1 MRDILNQPDSDFEDE
16 NYTSGKDP
24 LSRQDIETVNAKQLA
39 DQNKKS
45 SSGLNYKLTGWEKE
59 PSLTALK
66 QDLLECKTFR
76 DDQVTQVDKWKKL
89 KDGGDAIPKRRGRSS
104 VQPKL
109 IRRQAEWR
117 YSALSEPFLSSE
129 NIFKV
134 EPRTFE
140 DAAAASQNALLIN
153 WQFRTKIDLVRTIN
167 QAVRT
172 FVDEGTLVLQPGW
185 CREVEDEEV
194 MAPVYQYQQVY
205 EGSPEEQQLSEALQL
220 KQTNPRGFLDL
231 DLAVQESVSYSQE
244 KGVAAWAIKVSE
256 EPVVQEKIIKN
267 HPTLEIVDYR
277 NIYIDPSCNGDP
289 TKARFMIKSFETS
302 KAELLK
308 DGRYKNLDTVN
319 YSGGSLLA
327 DSDHGTE
334 TPKDFTFS
342 DELRRR
348 VVAYEYWGLYDID
361 GTGILKPIVATWINN
376 QFIRMENNPYPDQ
389 NHPFLFAAYSPKQ
402 RSVFG
407 EPDAEIL
414 EDNQKISGALIRGMI
429 DLLGRSANAQQGFQK
444 GMLDVINRRRF
455 EQGEDYEFNPTANP
469 NAGLISHKYTEL
481 PASALTLLDAQ
492 NREAEGLTGV
502 KAFSGGLT
510 GEGFGEVAAGIRGT
524 LDAASK
530 REMDILRRLA
540 EIFKQ
545 AAVKI
550 IAMNGLLLS
559 EEEVVRVTNEQFVVV
574 RRDELEGNFDLIVD
588 ISTPEIDERRANDL
602 AFMLQTVGPTL
613 APQFT
618 QMILTEIA
626 QLRKM
631 PALAKKIETYTPEP
645 DPVEEAM
652 KQLEVAKIE
661 EQISKL
667 KSETARNYAQ
677 AEKFQSDADAT
688 DLETE
693 MKGTGVTHAQDME
706 RQTEQAR
713 GNQDLALTKALV
725 TPTREGETPPDI
737 EAGMGLNRLTS
748 EMARAGNQPAPA
760 VPIIGASPLDVQ

>member
-1 MRDILNQPDSDFEDE
+1 MTDILNQPDSDFEDD
-16 NYTSGKDP
+16 NYTAGKDP
-24 LSRQDIETVNAKQLA
+24 LSKQDIETVNAKQLA
-39 DQNKKS
+39 DRQKGNIGPNS
-45 SSGLNYKLTGWEKE
+45 KLTNWQKE
-59 PSLTALK
+59 PSLQGLK
-66 QDLLECKTFR
+66 ADLLECKTTH
-76 DDQVTQVDKWKKL
+76 DSQVSQVNKWLKL
-89 KDGGDAIPKRRGRSS
+89 KDGGDAIPKRRGRST

-140 DAAAASQNALLIN
+140 DAPAASQNAILIN
-153 WQFRTKIDLVRTIN
+153 WQFRTKIDLVRMIN

-194 MAPVYQYQQVY
+194 LAPVYQYVQVY
-205 EGSPEEQQLSEALQL
+205 EGSQEEAQLAEALELQNS
-220 KQTNPRGFLDL
+220 NPRAFTDL
-231 DLAVQESVSYSQE
+231 DPAIQESVSYSQE
-244 KGVAAWAIKVSE
+244 KGVAAWAVKIGEEKVT
-256 EPVVQEKIIKN
+256 QEKMVKN
-267 HPTLEIVDYR
+267 HPTLDIIDYR
-277 NIYIDPSCNGDP
+277 NIYMDPSCNGDP
-289 TKARFMIKSFETS
+289 TKARFVIKSFETS
-302 KAELLK
+302 KAELKK
-308 DGRYKNLDTVN
+308 DRRYKNLDTVN

-327 DSDHGTE
+327 DTDHGSE
-334 TPKDFTFS
+334 TPSDFTFS

-348 VVAYEYWGLYDID
+348 VVAYEYWGLHDID
-361 GTGILKPIVATWINN
+361 GTGMLKPIVATWIDN
-376 QFIRMENNPYPDQ
+376 QFIRMEENPYPDQ
-389 NHPFLFAAYSPKQ
+389 THPFLFAAYSPKK

-455 EQGEDYEFNPTANP
+455 EQGEDYEFNPSTNP
-469 NAGLISHKYTEL
+469 HTGLIEHKFSEL

-492 NREAEGLTGV
+492 NKEAEGLSGV

-510 GEGFGEVAAGIRGT
+510 GEGFGDVAAGIRGT

-540 EIFKQ
+540 ELFKQ
-545 AAVKI
+545 AAIKI

-559 EEEVVRVTNEQFVVV
+559 EEEVVRVTNEKFVTV

-602 AFMLQTVGPTL
+602 AFMLQTVGPTMP
-613 APQFT
+613 PQFT

-626 QLRKM
+626 ELRKM
-631 PALAKKIETYTPEP
+631 PSLAKKIETYQPEP
-645 DPVEEAM
+645 DPVEEAL

-677 AEKFQSDADAT
+677 AEKFQSDADAK

-693 MKGTGVTHAQDME
+693 MKGTGITHAQEME
-706 RQTEQAR
+706 KQSEQAR

-725 TPTREGETPPDI
+725 TPTKEGQGEPDI

-748 EMARAGNQPAPA
+748 DLAKASNQA
-760 VPIIGASPLDVQ
+760 VPVVPGIGQPPLDVQ

>member
-1 MRDILNQPDSDFEDE
+1 MSDILNRPDSDFEDDE
-16 NYTSGKDP
+16 YTAGKDP
-24 LSRQDIETVNAKQLA
+24 LSVQDIKTVNAKQLA
-39 DQNKKS
+39 QMQKGT
-45 SSGLNYKLTGWEKE
+45 SGLHHKLTNWKNE
-59 PSLTALK
+59 PSLQSLK

-76 DDQVTQVDKWKKL
+76 DAQVSQVDKWKKL
-89 KDGGDAIPKRRGRSS
+89 KEGGDPIPKRRGRST

-117 YSALSEPFLSSE
+117 YSGLSEPFLSSE

-140 DAAAASQNALLIN
+140 DAPAASQNAILIN
-153 WQFRTKIDLVRTIN
+153 WQFRTKMDPVRLIN

-172 FVDEGTLVLQPGW
+172 YVDEGTLVLQPGW
-185 CREVEDEEV
+185 CRETAEETV
-194 MAPVYQYQQVY
+194 MAPIYEYQQVY
-205 EGSPEEQQLSEALQL
+205 EGTEEEAKLIEALELQE
-220 KQTNPRGFLDL
+220 TNPRAFSELDPAL
-231 DLAVQESVSYSQE
+231 QESVSYSQE
-244 KGVAAWAIKVSE
+244 KGVTAWAVKIGE
-256 EPVVQEKIIKN
+256 EQITQEKLVKN

-289 TKARFMIKSFETS
+289 TKARFVIKSFETS
-302 KAELLK
+302 KAELKK

-334 TPKDFTFS
+334 TPREFTFS

-361 GTGILKPIVATWINN
+361 GTGILKPVVATWIDN
-376 QFIRMENNPYPDQ
+376 QFIRMEENPYPDQ

-444 GMLDVINRRRF
+444 GMLDVVNRRRF
-455 EQGEDYEFNPTANP
+455 ENGEDYEFNPTTSP
-469 NAGLISHKYTEL
+469 HTGLIEHKYSEL
-481 PASALTLLDAQ
+481 PQSALTLLANQ
-492 NREAEGLTGV
+492 NAEAEGLTGV
-502 KAFSGGLT
+502 KAFSGGLS
-510 GEGFGEVAAGIRGT
+510 GEGYGDVAAGIRGT

-550 IAMNGLLLS
+550 IAMNALLLS
-559 EEEVVRVTNEQFVVV
+559 EEEVVRVTNEKFVTI
-574 RRDELEGNFDLIVD
+574 RREDLEGNFDLIVD

-602 AFMLQTVGPTL
+602 AFMLQTVGPTM
-613 APQFT
+613 PPEFT

-626 QLRKM
+626 ILRRM
-631 PALAKKIETYTPEP
+631 PALAKKIETYRPQP
-645 DPVEEAM
+645 DPLEEA
-652 KQLEVAKIE
+652 KKRLEVAKIE
-661 EQISKL
+661 EQISKI

-693 MKGTGVTHAQDME
+693 MKGTGVSHAQEME
-706 RQTEQAR
+706 KQSEQAR

-725 TPTREGETPPDI
+725 TPIKEGETPPDI
-737 EAGMGLNRLTS
+737 EAGMGLNRITA
-748 EMARAGNQPAPA
+748 EMARASNQPQYT
-760 VPIIGASPLDVQ
+760 VPLALDDQ